1 MNQAFIDGQN
11 LYLGTMSSKR
21 AWKVDLH
28 KFRVYLEK
36 KYKVNEAYYFLGCID
51 DRNTEMYN
59 QIQRAGFILV
69 FREHRSDLLSHK
81 KGNVDTDIVFS
92 IMKKLYLR
100 EKFNKVFLVSGDGD
114 YYRMV
119 EFLRDENKLGKV
131 LFPAKDK
138 ASSLYRQIEAKYR
151 DYLDKPDIK
160 KKIAYKKTR

>member
-11 LYLGTMSSKR
+11 LYLGTTNSKK
-21 AWKVDLH
+21 AWKVDLC

-36 KYKVNEAYYFLGCID
+36 KYKVSEAYYYLGCID

-92 IMKKLYLR
+92 VMKKLYLR
-100 EKFNKVFLVSGDGD
+100 EKF
-114 YYRMV
+114 
-119 EFLRDENKLGKV
+119 
-131 LFPAKDK
+131 DK
-138 ASSLYRQIEAKYR
+138 EVDVIEKTEI
-151 DYLDKPDIK
+151 DKNSRIEK
-160 KKIAYKKTR
+160 EIEKTGVIVYER